1 MRPNNGRSINDIINS
16 SNKNKA
22 SMTKCSKGGVKIKE
36 AGNAYTADPFA
47 GVNPFNNP
55 NEERN
60 ISITYNKSGYESLDL
75 NIDSYSREDLFKLF
89 GLKSMNLTEDV
100 MKECRKIVL
109 KTHPDKS
116 RIDEKYFIF
125 FSKAYQ
131 KILGIYE
138 FQNKTN
144 KRAQNT
150 QNTSEYFDSNNGNV
164 LDRLFDNKKDL
175 KDPKNFNQWF
185 NDQFEKHK
193 SEDPNQTG
201 YGSWLKS
208 DDDIVYTPNVTKSN
222 MASEMEKRKKEV
234 QTLTTYNGV
243 SDPYASTFGGSSL
256 MAYDSNFTSGS
267 LFSSDGMGYTDL
279 RQAYVES
286 VIPVTDEDYKKSQK
300 FNNLEDYKRHRDSV
314 DTTPLSKEEA
324 MRQLYRENKTKDEES
339 AALAFYYAQQ
349 AEKTKQNQDSF
360 WSGLK
365 QLTNF

>member
-1 MRPNNGRSINDIINS
+1 MHPQRNINDIINN
-16 SNKNKA
+16 SNKNKS

-36 AGNAYTADPFA
+36 AGNSYVADPFA

-55 NEERN
+55 NAEKN
-60 ISITYNKSGYESLDL
+60 ISITYNKSSYEGLDL
-75 NIDSYSREDLFKLF
+75 NIDSYSREDLFNLF
-89 GLKSMNLTEDV
+89 GIKNMNLSEDV
-100 MKECRKIVL
+100 IKECKKTVL

-116 RIDEKYFIF
+116 RLDEKYFIF

-144 KRAQNT
+144 NKKMNT
-150 QNTSEYFDSNNGNV
+150 TNEYFDSNNGEI

-175 KDPKNFNQWF
+175 KNSKNFNEWF

-193 SEDPNQTG
+193 IEDPNQSG
-201 YGSWLKS
+201 YESWLRS
-208 DDDIVYTPNVTKSN
+208 DEDIVYTPNVTKSN
-222 MASEMEKRKKEV
+222 MAAEMEKRKKQV

-256 MAYDSNFTSGS
+256 MVYDSNFTSGS
-267 LFSSDGMGYTDL
+267 LFSNDGLGYTDL

-286 VIPVTDEDYKKSQK
+286 VIPVTDEDYKKTQK
-300 FNNLEDYKRHRDSV
+300 FNNFEDYKRHRESV

-324 MRQLYRENKTKDEES
+324 MRQLYKDNKQKDEES

-349 AEKTKQNQDSF
+349 SEKAKKNQDTF